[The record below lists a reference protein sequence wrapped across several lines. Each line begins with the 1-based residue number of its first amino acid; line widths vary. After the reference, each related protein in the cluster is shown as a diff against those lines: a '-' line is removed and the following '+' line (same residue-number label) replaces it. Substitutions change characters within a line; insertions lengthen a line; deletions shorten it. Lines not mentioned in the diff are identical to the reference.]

1 MALIEPVSSL
11 SIKRAVNLYTIIL
24 FLSFGVLLYW
34 LATDRYQV
42 FVNAHENTAHN
53 TTKIIAYQTS
63 KALKEKERII
73 NIFIESNKD
82 LINELSNNPDDK
94 AIHQVLIERL
104 KKYLPDLIAFN
115 IISAQGE
122 PVIGDPNGDLC
133 EYCLEDIN
141 YFIKTGQQHIH
152 LHPGRNT
159 YHFDLISKYSI
170 NKTDLYF
177 FVSFNASEI
186 SDLLN
191 STEPE
196 NHNLMVI
203 NKEANDLIEINSKG
217 DRQQINDRLGSR
229 MNGEERLRLLS
240 TTKIKDTSWEIIDIH
255 DAGLFDDY
263 KQKIIIQT
271 SVVFYI
277 VSMIILFMR
286 NILLNQDKKR
296 TTAEELL
303 QLNHEKIKEL
313 NNQLDLLSKTDS
325 LTGLYNRRYFD
336 EMINQE
342 WNRGLRSNNSLS
354 CILLD
359 IDYFKDYNDHYGHQ
373 AGDKCLK
380 DIATLMK
387 DTFRRAGDIVA
398 RYGGE
403 EFIVILANS
412 SQLNAMAAIAQFQ
425 AELAKLKIPH
435 EKSDVS
441 NYVTVSAGI
450 ASEIPSREQS
460 IEDFIR
466 SADKALYLAK
476 HGGRNQSV
484 TQ

>member
-42 FVNAHENTAHN
+42 FVHSHENTARN
-53 TTKIIAYQTS
+53 TTKITAFQINKT
-63 KALKEKERII
+63 LLEKERVI
-73 NIFIESNKD
+73 NIFIESYKD
-82 LINELSNNPDDK
+82 LITEMSNNPENDEV
-94 AIHQVLIERL
+94 HQALTVRL
-104 KKYLPDLIAFN
+104 KKYLPDFVAFN
-115 IISAQGE
+115 IITSLGK
-122 PVIGDPNGDLC
+122 PIIGDFNGSISEL
-133 EYCLEDIN
+133 CLEDIKYYIMN
-141 YFIKTGQQHIH
+141 GHQHIR
-152 LHPGRNT
+152 LHPNQNA
-159 YHFDLISKYSI
+159 YHFDIISKYPT
-170 NKTDLYF
+170 NRTDQYF
-177 FVSFNASEI
+177 FVSFNI
-186 SDLLN
+186 SDISELL
-191 STEPE
+191 SSSQPE
-196 NHNLMVI
+196 NHNLIVI
-203 NKEANDLIEINSKG
+203 NKEANDLIEITSKG
-217 DRQQINDRLGSR
+217 DRQQISDRLDFR
-229 MNGEERLRLLS
+229 MKGDERLRVLS
-240 TTKIKDTSWEIIDIH
+240 ATKIKGTSWDIIDLY
-255 DAGLFDDY
+255 DEGLFDDY
-263 KQKIIIQT
+263 KHKVIIQT
-271 SVVFYI
+271 FIVFYVI
-277 VSMIILFMR
+277 SMIILFMR

-303 QLNHEKIKEL
+303 QANHQHIKEL
-313 NNQLDLLSKTDS
+313 NDQLDLLSKTDS

-336 EMINQE
+336 EMINLE

-354 CILLD
+354 CILFD

-403 EFIVILANS
+403 EFIIIMADSN
-412 SQLNAMAAIAQFQ
+412 QQNAMQAAALFQ
-425 AELAKLKIPH
+425 SELAKLEIPH
-435 EKSDVS
+435 DESDVN

-450 ASEIPSREQS
+450 VSQVPSRDES

-466 SADKALYLAK
+466 KADNALYLAK
-476 HGGRNQSV
+476 SGGRNQSV